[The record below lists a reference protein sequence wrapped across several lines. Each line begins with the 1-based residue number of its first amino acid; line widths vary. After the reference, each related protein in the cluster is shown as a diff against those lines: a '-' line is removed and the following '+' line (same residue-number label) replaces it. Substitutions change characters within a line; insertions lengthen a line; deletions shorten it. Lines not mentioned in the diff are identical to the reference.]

1 MIRSLRARLFV
12 ATALVLLVT
21 MAGLLLSLSRV
32 ERVWLSDRNADAL
45 ERHAREV
52 ALVLDG
58 TALAPELSERL
69 AAADSASGCRV
80 TLIARDGRVVADSRA
95 VADSLE
101 NHGDRPEVLE
111 ALAGRAGRD
120 IRHSHTLGVD
130 LQYVAVPARAGS
142 EWAVVR
148 VAEPLELVRAL
159 DASLMRVSA
168 LAIVGVLLASFVLAF
183 WVSGRFASRVK
194 ALESVSVRIGAGDD
208 AARALELPADELGR
222 LGSAL
227 NRMSAELRTRL
238 HALEH
243 ERDEREHI
251 LAHMTDG
258 VALLDAGNRLVHAN
272 ASFADLLGAMGRV
285 PSGTP
290 FSEVARSAELDEL
303 LARARAVHVAVEAD
317 LRLWSPRQRFVRAVA
332 TRLDPERGEVLLVLH
347 DLTEV
352 ERVNRIRQDFV
363 ANVSHE
369 LRTPLTSLRG
379 YAETLLDG
387 GLQDEARREGF
398 VRVIRD
404 QAERLQALVDDLLSL
419 AELERPEAA
428 LRRERFDLRDLLARQ
443 MAVFHAAA
451 ERGGLTLALE
461 GEGPVE
467 VTADRSRLEQV
478 IANLLD
484 NAIKYTE
491 RGAVRVRVGFDASR
505 AWCEVADT
513 GPGIPLEDQPRVFER
528 FYRVDKARSR
538 DKGGTGLGLSIVK
551 HIVGL
556 HGGEVSLRSEPG
568 VGSVFRIELPRA

>member
-12 ATALVLLVT
+12 ATALVLLVA

-32 ERVWLSDRNADAL
+32 ERTWLSDRNADAL

-58 TALAPELSERL
+58 AVAPEALPGRL
-69 AAADSASGCRV
+69 AAADSASNCRI

-95 VADSLE
+95 DASTLE
-101 NHGDRPEVLE
+101 NHHDRPEVLE
-111 ALAGRAGRD
+111 ALDGRPGRD

-130 LQYVAVPARAGS
+130 LQYVAVPARPGS
-142 EWAVVR
+142 PWAVVR

-159 DASLMRVSA
+159 DASLLRVSA
-168 LAIVGVLLASFVLAF
+168 LAIVGVLLSSFVLAF
-183 WVSGRFASRVK
+183 WISGHFASRVK
-194 ALESVSVRIGAGDD
+194 ALESVAVRIGSGDD
-208 AARALELPADELGR
+208 SARALELPADELGR
-222 LGSAL
+222 LGAAL
-227 NRMSAELRTRL
+227 NRMSAELRARL
-238 HALEH
+238 LALQR
-243 ERDEREHI
+243 ERDERELV

-258 VALLDAGNRLVHAN
+258 VALLDASHRLLHAN
-272 ASFADLLGAMGRV
+272 ARFCELT
-285 PSGTP
+285 GTP
-290 FSEVARSAELDEL
+290 AKPEPGFAFTAQARLPELEEMLRRAQDAGRSVEGEL
-303 LARARAVHVAVEAD
+303 LLWAPARHVVHAVVT
-317 LRLWSPRQRFVRAVA
+317 P
-332 TRLDPERGEVLLVLH
+332 LDPVCGEMLVVLN
-347 DLTEV
+347 DLTERD
-352 ERVNRIRQDFV
+352 RVNRIRQDFV

-387 GLQDEARREGF
+387 GLEDEARREGF

-428 LRRERFDLRDLLARQ
+428 LRRERFDLRELIARQ
-443 MAVFHAAA
+443 VGLFAAAA
-451 ERGGLTLALE
+451 ERGGLKLVLE

-467 VTADRSRLEQV
+467 ANADRARLEQV

-491 RGAVRVRVGFDASR
+491 RGSVTVRAGSDESRV
-505 AWCEVADT
+505 WCEVEDT

-551 HIVGL
+551 HIVAL

-568 VGSVFRIELPRA
+568 AGSAFRIEIPRA